1 MSRTAMDF
9 MPTREDGWGMILLAV
24 ILFIVGIV
32 LLFLGVF
39 VAAAKFLLWVGIVI
53 AIIAIIIGLLRFIRR
68 NV

>member
-1 MSRTAMDF
+1 
-9 MPTREDGWGMILLAV
+9 MILLAV